1 MTRTEL
7 VTAAEELETAA
18 SHTEGERRER
28 IESQAEALTTLAERE
43 RGPDQGRL
51 DRHMNVLRELAAE
64 DDEATGHV
72 EAALEHVTEYRSTVG
87 GI

>member
-1 MTRTEL
+1 MSRTAL
-7 VTAAEELETAA
+7 TDAAAELETAA
-18 SHTEGERRER
+18 SHADGERRER
-28 IESQAEALTTLAERE
+28 IEGQAEALTTLADRE

-51 DRHMNVLRELAAE
+51 DRHMNVLRELAGS
-64 DDEATGHV
+64 DDEATPHV